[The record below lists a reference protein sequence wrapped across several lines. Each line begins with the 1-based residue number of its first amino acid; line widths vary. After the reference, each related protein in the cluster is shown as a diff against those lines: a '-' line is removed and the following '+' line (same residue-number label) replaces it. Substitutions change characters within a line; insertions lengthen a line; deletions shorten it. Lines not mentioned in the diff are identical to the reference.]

1 MWHHCQRRLSVKEG
15 HSLLEEDVDSN
26 HLVEALKGDVNVF
39 CTSKLVKWILTVV
52 IIYKSAD

>member
-1 MWHHCQRRLSVKEG
+1 MWHHCQRHLSVKEG

-52 IIYKSAD
+52 IIYK